1 MSNAT
6 GTGLR
11 RPDSSPR
18 RSQRAGQRALV
29 ALELTTGAAA
39 LAGGV
44 MLMAVPDGSLLHA
57 DPNVLAGTPFP
68 DWRVPGLLLAA
79 LVGGGFLLTGWWQLA
94 DHKYARQ
101 LSIIAGT
108 GLIIF
113 EAAEL
118 AWIGFQPLEAVFALV
133 GVAVIGL
140 AWHRHGIQV
149 MPQARGVHRTRPGA
163 SAGRRARYFHRPG
176 EAGLTGTLRSAD
188 ITRMR

>member
-1 MSNAT
+1 MI
-6 GTGLR
+6 
-11 RPDSSPR
+11 
-18 RSQRAGQRALV
+18 
-29 ALELTTGAAA
+29 LELTTGAAA
-39 LAGGV
+39 LVGGV

-57 DPNVLAGTPFP
+57 DPKVLAGTPFP

-94 DHKYARQ
+94 DHKHARQ

-133 GVAVIGL
+133 GGAVIGL
-140 AWHRHGIQV
+140 AWRR
-149 MPQARGVHRTRPGA
+149 PRTRP
-163 SAGRRARYFHRPG
+163 
-176 EAGLTGTLRSAD
+176 
-188 ITRMR
+188 

>member
-1 MSNAT
+1 M
-6 GTGLR
+6 
-11 RPDSSPR
+11 
-18 RSQRAGQRALV
+18 

-39 LAGGV
+39 LVGGV
-44 MLMAVPDGSLLHA
+44 MLMAVPDGSLLRA

-133 GVAVIGL
+133 GAAVIGL
-140 AWHRHGIQV
+140 AWRY
-149 MPQARGVHRTRPGA
+149 ARTRP
-163 SAGRRARYFHRPG
+163 
-176 EAGLTGTLRSAD
+176 
-188 ITRMR
+188 